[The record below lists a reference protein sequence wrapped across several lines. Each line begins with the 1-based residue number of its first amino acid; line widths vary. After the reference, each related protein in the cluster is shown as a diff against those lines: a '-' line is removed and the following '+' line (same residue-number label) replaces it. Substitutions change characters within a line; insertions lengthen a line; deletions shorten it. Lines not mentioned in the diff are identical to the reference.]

1 MSVDANATSV
11 GNAGN
16 VSGYRPRRTLTVG
29 VELVRQ
35 LRRRRTLVAF
45 GLAIALPLIV
55 VAAVKLGPSSD
66 GGGGGGFGDGD
77 LDLVGL
83 ATAGAW
89 NFTLTMLFF
98 ASGFLLTIIAAMFL
112 GDSVASE
119 ASWSTLRYLL
129 AAPVPRRRLLRA
141 KAIVGLL
148 LVAVT
153 LLVLVVASF
162 IIGALAFGTGPL
174 TSPIGGTFTDTE
186 SVTRLL
192 IIAGYIGLTLLVPA
206 GIAFL
211 MTVLTDV
218 PLGAVGAAVVLVI
231 VLNILDALDALGDLR
246 RLLPTD
252 YGNAWTDALAPV
264 IVWDEMAIG
273 ASYSIA
279 VFAVLAVVAVLRFD
293 RKDITS

>member
-1 MSVDANATSV
+1 MT
-11 GNAGN
+11 
-16 VSGYRPRRTLTVG
+16 GYRASHTLSVPT
-29 VELVRQ
+29 ELVRQ
-35 LRRRRTLVAF
+35 LRRRRTIMAF
-45 GLAIALPLIV
+45 TIAVALPLIV
-55 VAAVKLGPSSD
+55 VAAVKFGPSSSAS
-66 GGGGGGFGDGD
+66 GGGGFGDGD

-83 ATAGAW
+83 ATSGAW
-89 NFTLTMLFF
+89 NFALTMLFF
-98 ASGFLLTIIAAMFL
+98 SSGFLLTIIAAMFL

-148 LVAVT
+148 LTAIS
-153 LLVLVVASF
+153 LLILVVASWA
-162 IIGALAFGTGPL
+162 IGAIAFGTAPL
-174 TSPIGGTFTDTE
+174 SSPLGGTWDVPE
-186 SVTRLL
+186 SATRMAVVVAYMALMML
-192 IIAGYIGLTLLVPA
+192 IPA

-211 MTVLTDV
+211 MSVLTDV

-231 VLNILDALDALGDLR
+231 VLNILDAIEALGDLR

-252 YGNAWTDALAPV
+252 YGNAWVDALGPTIA
-264 IVWDEMAIG
+264 WGEMAVG

-279 VFAVLAVVAVLRFD
+279 LFSLLVAIAVLRFD

>member
-1 MSVDANATSV
+1 M
-11 GNAGN
+11 
-16 VSGYRPRRTLTVG
+16 SGYDPGRTLTVPT
-29 VELVRQ
+29 ELIRQ

-45 GLAIALPLIV
+45 GISIALPLIV
-55 VAAVKLGPSSD
+55 VAAVKLGPQSS
-66 GGGGGGFGDGD
+66 GNGGGGFGNGD

-83 ATAGAW
+83 ATSGAW
-89 NFTLTMLFF
+89 NFALTMLFF
-98 ASGFLLTIIAAMFL
+98 SSGFLLTIIAAMFL
-112 GDSVASE
+112 GDAVASE

-148 LVAVT
+148 LTAFALVILVA
-153 LLVLVVASF
+153 ASWG
-162 IIGALAFGTGPL
+162 IGALAFGTAPL
-174 TSPIGGTFTDTE
+174 SSPLGGSWGVGE
-186 SVTRLL
+186 SAAR
-192 IIAGYIGLTLLVPA
+192 IAVIVGYIALTMLIPA

-211 MTVLTDV
+211 MSVLTDV

-231 VLNILDALDALGDLR
+231 VLNILDAIEALGDLR

-252 YGNAWTDALAPV
+252 YGNAWVDALGPT

-273 ASYSIA
+273 AAYSLV
-279 VFAVLAVVAVLRFD
+279 VFAVMVAIAVVRFD